1 LPVHSS
7 TSGWWSAAICS
18 LLAGLLQ
25 LLLALVQRRVLA
37 LFGEL
42 ATAAGGEPL
51 LGLTEQGQLVVR
63 LALACSRRVKPSSRA
78 WRCSRIWRSASLEG
92 RVCDVIEPTD
102 AGLQVQVLVVQLRA
116 VALFAS
122 QPAQVV
128 AAVVFGER
136 CEGARCHGA
145 KHPCPSVYVDT

>member
-63 LALACSRRVKPSSRA
+63 LALACSRQVKPSSSRA
-78 WRCSRIWRSASLEG
+78 WRCSRIWQICRLEG
-92 RVCDVIEPTD
+92 RVCDVIEPTED

-116 VALFAS
+116 VALFAVS
-122 QPAQVV
+122 
-128 AAVVFGER
+128 R
-136 CEGARCHGA
+136 RR
-145 KHPCPSVYVDT
+145 